1 MNRWVFTGLLLV
13 SAWTRAG
20 DWVQLSSDDSSRLM
34 LDAASV
40 QRNASNEV
48 RFQVKRIHS
57 AQKDMMGLSYN
68 ATRNDY
74 LLACQSGQ
82 ILRRQQFLLQDDE
95 VVWTFPESTK
105 AQKAAPELSDTVVQ
119 EVCRAR
125 P

>member
-1 MNRWVFTGLLLV
+1 MNRIVFTGLLLLSV
-13 SAWTRAG
+13 WARAG

-48 RFQVKRIHS
+48 RFQIQRIHN

-68 ATRNDY
+68 AIRNDY

-105 AQKAAPELSDTVVQ
+105 VQKATPELSETVIQ